1 MKWPKLWFVNN
12 IINSNQESHSLVF
25 MSGIFVLHA
34 HKIIRTVHSKKWQL
48 LKLHS
53 LNVTDTLR
61 DDMHKFML
69 NESIKCQI
77 KILSHFNSISFVFIF
92 RISVCFSLHLF
103 AWLRILAKIFVWNSK
118 NKTIIA
124 IEYSVEILIVR
135 PSWLSEKKQR
145 EWKKF
150 AESSMPNKRKLFR
163 LSQFN

>member
-12 IINSNQESHSLVF
+12 IINSNQESHSSVF

-34 HKIIRTVHSKKWQL
+34 HKSIRIVHSKKW

-77 KILSHFNSISFVFIF
+77 KILSHSNSIFFCFYFQRIF
-92 RISVCFSLHLF
+92 VCFSLHLF
-103 AWLRILAKIFVWNSK
+103 AWLRILAEKFRMQFSRKNHNRNRIFSWNIDRTSIMTKWKETERENGK
-118 NKTIIA
+118 NT
-124 IEYSVEILIVR
+124 
-135 PSWLSEKKQR
+135 QR
-145 EWKKF
+145 AQCQINENCF
-150 AESSMPNKRKLFR
+150 V
-163 LSQFN
+163 